1 MARPR
6 RILDREV
13 VFFGGK
19 GGVGKTTLAATM
31 ALQAAREGLRTLLV
45 STDPA
50 HSTSDVLE
58 TSLGGE
64 AREVRPR
71 LWALEIDPAEE
82 ADRYIEDVKARIADT
97 TPPRLMAEVERQI
110 DIARVTPGA
119 EESAL
124 FDRFTRIA
132 EEAGHAYDRLIF
144 DTAPL
149 GHTLRLLAL
158 PELMGAWISGLI
170 SRRRKVNVLGRMWRN
185 VAGAAAGSEDPEED
199 PVLRALTERQ
209 ARFRRAR
216 ALITDPHRSGFVFV
230 VTPEHLP
237 VAETER
243 SVKMLDKYGI
253 PVAAI
258 FLNQVVPED
267 ADGRFLAVRR
277 ERQGRHIRR
286 VREAFA
292 AHPVHEV
299 PLLDGRLRGLQG
311 LERLG
316 RTLPTSERSSM

>member
-1 MARPR
+1 MTKSR

-13 VFFGGK
+13 LFFGGK

-31 ALQAAREGLRTLLV
+31 ALLAARSGHRTLLV

-58 TSLGGE
+58 TSLDGE
-64 AREVRPR
+64 PREVQPG
-71 LWALEIDPAEE
+71 LWGMEIDPSEE
-82 ADRYIEDVKARIADT
+82 ADRYIAEVKERIAET
-97 TPPRLMAEVERQI
+97 TPPRLVAEVERQI

-124 FDRFTRIA
+124 FDRFTKITD
-132 EEAGHAYDRLIF
+132 EAGSEYDRLLF

-170 SRRRKVNVLGRMWRN
+170 SRREKVNVLGRMWRN
-185 VAGAAAGSEDPEED
+185 VAGAAAGSESREED
-199 PVLRALTERQ
+199 PVLRALKERQ
-209 ARFRRAR
+209 ARFERAR
-216 ALITDPHRSGFVFV
+216 KLITDDRRAGFVFV

-243 SVKMLDKYGI
+243 SVKTLEKYEV

-258 FLNQVVPED
+258 LLNQMVPEE
-267 ADGRFLAVRR
+267 ADGTLLAARR
-277 ERQGRHIRR
+277 ERQATFANR
-286 VREAFA
+286 VAESFEGYPVYTIPLLEGQLHGLGALDRLIQTLPASEREA
-292 AHPVHEV
+292 
-299 PLLDGRLRGLQG
+299 
-311 LERLG
+311 
-316 RTLPTSERSSM
+316 

>member
-1 MARPR
+1 MGRPR

-31 ALQAAREGLRTLLV
+31 ALEAAREGHRTLLV

-58 TSLGGE
+58 TRLGGE

-71 LWALEIDPAEE
+71 LWALEIDPGEE
-82 ADRYIEDVKARIADT
+82 ADRYIEDVKARIADA

-132 EEAGHAYDRLIF
+132 EEAGTTYDRLIF

-158 PELMGAWISGLI
+158 PELMSAWIGGLI

-209 ARFRRAR
+209 TRFRRAR
-216 ALITDPHRSGFVFV
+216 TLITDPHRAGFVFV

-243 SVKMLDKYGI
+243 SVRMLDKYGI

-258 FLNQVVPED
+258 LLNQVVPED
-267 ADGRFLAVRR
+267 AGGTLLEARR
-277 ERQGRHIRR
+277 DRQREYSAR
-286 VREAFA
+286 VRGSFSQY
-292 AHPVHEV
+292 PVHTI
-299 PLLDGRLRGLQG
+299 PLFEGRLHGLAA
-311 LERLG
+311 LERLAEA
-316 RTLPTSERSSM
+316 LPASERAT

>member
-1 MARPR
+1 MGRPR

-31 ALQAAREGLRTLLV
+31 ALEAAREGHRTLLV

-58 TSLGGE
+58 TRLGGE

-71 LWALEIDPAEE
+71 LWALEIDPGKE
-82 ADRYIEDVKARIADT
+82 ADRYIEDVKARISDA

-132 EEAGHAYDRLIF
+132 EEAGKTYDRLIF

-158 PELMGAWISGLI
+158 PELMSAWIGGLI

-209 ARFRRAR
+209 TRFRRAR
-216 ALITDPHRSGFVFV
+216 TLITDPHRAGFVFV

-258 FLNQVVPED
+258 LLNQVVPED
-267 ADGRFLAVRR
+267 AGGTLLKARR
-277 ERQGRHIRR
+277 DRQRQYSAR
-286 VREAFA
+286 VRASFSRY
-292 AHPVHEV
+292 PVHTI
-299 PLLDGRLRGLQG
+299 PLFEGRLHGLAA
-311 LERLG
+311 LERLAG
-316 RTLPTSERSSM
+316 ALPASERAT

>member
-185 VAGAAAGSEDPEED
+185 VAGAAAGSEDPGRRSG
-199 PVLRALTERQ
+199 VCALSRS
-209 ARFRRAR
+209 ARPASAMRAR
-216 ALITDPHRSGFVFV
+216 PDHRSRIAAA
-230 VTPEHLP
+230 LSLSSR
-237 VAETER
+237 R
-243 SVKMLDKYGI
+243 SI
-253 PVAAI
+253 CPW
-258 FLNQVVPED
+258 
-267 ADGRFLAVRR
+267 RR
-277 ERQGRHIRR
+277 PSDR
-286 VREAFA
+286 
-292 AHPVHEV
+292 
-299 PLLDGRLRGLQG
+299 
-311 LERLG
+311 
-316 RTLPTSERSSM
+316 